1 MTYLITGATGFVG
14 TKLVNRLLA
23 NGDSVN
29 FLARKRPKHFDS
41 RAAFHPWDPSKEA
54 PLSSVPRVDA
64 VINLAGEPIAQRWT
78 AEVKKRICDSRI
90 LGTRNLVDAIG
101 KLKYRPRVLVSA
113 SAVGFYGDRGSEVLT
128 EASLPGG
135 DFLAK
140 VCVDWESEALRARE
154 FGLQVMPI
162 RIATVLGKEGG
173 AFPLMARPFRLGL
186 GAKFGDGEQ
195 WMSWIHVDDLCR
207 LIEFAASWQGE
218 SQALNG
224 SSPEPVTSAD
234 FTAALGHALHRPAFL
249 AAPKFAMKLALGEM
263 SDFLFDSL
271 RVVPEAPLQLGFQFR
286 YATLREA
293 LESVVS

>member
-41 RAAFHPWDPSKEA
+41 RAAFHPWDPNNEA

-78 AEVKKRICDSRI
+78 PEVKKRIYDSRI
-90 LGTRNLVDAIG
+90 IGTRNLVNAIG
-101 KLKYRPRVLVSA
+101 KLKHRPRVLVSA
-113 SAVGFYGDRGSEVLT
+113 SAVGFYGNRGSEVLT

-135 DFLAK
+135 EFLAT
-140 VCVDWESEALRARE
+140 VCVDWEIEAMRARE

-162 RIATVLGKEGG
+162 RIATVLGRDGG

-186 GAKFGDGEQ
+186 GAKFGDGKQ
-195 WMSWIHVDDLCR
+195 WMSWIHVDDLCGM
-207 LIEFAASWQGE
+207 IQFAASWQGE
-218 SQALNG
+218 SQELNG
-224 SSPEPVTSAD
+224 SSPEPVTNAD
-234 FTAALGHALHRPAFL
+234 FTEALGRALHRPAFL

-263 SDFLFDSL
+263 SEFLFDSL
-271 RVVPEAPLQLGFQFR
+271 RVMPKAPLQLGFQFR
-286 YATLREA
+286 YPTLKAA

>member
-29 FLARKRPKHFDS
+29 FLARKRPKYFDS
-41 RAAFHPWDPSKEA
+41 RAAFHTWDPSKEA

-90 LGTRNLVDAIG
+90 IGTRNLVDAIG
-101 KLKYRPRVLVSA
+101 RLKHRPRVLVSA
-113 SAVGFYGDRGSEVLT
+113 SAVGYYGDRGSEVLT
-128 EASLPGG
+128 EASKPGG

-154 FGLQVMPI
+154 FGLQVTPI
-162 RIATVLGKEGG
+162 RIATVLGREGG

-186 GAKFGDGEQ
+186 GAKFGDGKQ
-195 WMSWIHVDDLCR
+195 WMSWIHVDDLCQ
-207 LIEFAASWQGE
+207 LLQFAASWQGD
-218 SQALNG
+218 SQPLNG
-224 SSPEPVTSAD
+224 SSPEPVTNAN

-263 SDFLFDSL
+263 SEFLFDSL
-271 RVVPEAPLQLGFQFR
+271 RVMPEASLQLGFQFR
-286 YATLREA
+286 YATLQAA